1 MSMLLTP
8 RIFPPAAV
16 CWWFPQEK
24 WQSREKQPKKFLHKG
39 GRCSAVASLGANLL
53 QLKPCIGVKD
63 GKMGVGKKYR
73 GKFPAV
79 LQKYIAEQLQDISSI
94 ELDHI
99 FGPQAG
105 CDEEIVQACLTQ
117 VQQAAPFREVHL
129 TRAGCTIS
137 SHCGRNTLG
146 ILFIR
151 KA

>member
-1 MSMLLTP
+1 MQKFAISLNYSSE
-8 RIFPPAAV
+8 FN
-16 CWWFPQEK
+16 
-24 WQSREKQPKKFLHKG
+24 KKL
-39 GRCSAVASLGANLL
+39 
-53 QLKPCIGVKD
+53 
-63 GKMGVGKKYR
+63 VGKKYR

-79 LQKYIAEQLQDISSI
+79 LQKYIAEQLKHASDI

-99 FGPQAG
+99 FVTHAG
-105 CDEEIVQACLTQ
+105 CDEEIVNLCLNQ
-117 VQQAAPFREVHL
+117 VRQAAPFKEVHL